1 MPGIAKI
8 GATTRDR
15 LREANESDTWR
26 PPEPYVVACA
36 ARVTDGRENAPC
48 EASRAA
54 GSAHREFFRLTVNE
68 TRLDTVTRCS
78 FEPHLEYPQRKKRT
92 KIRASFLY
100 VSMRSAHVGP
110 ITSPVTS
117 AVLCFSSIAVAPVYM
132 SCVVSAFVM
141 FHPRMF

>member
-1 MPGIAKI
+1 MPGIVKI

-36 ARVTDGRENAPC
+36 ARVTDGRALAPC

-68 TRLDTVTRCS
+68 TRAAFRDTA
-78 FEPHLEYPQRKKRT
+78 L
-92 KIRASFLY
+92 
-100 VSMRSAHVGP
+100 
-110 ITSPVTS
+110 
-117 AVLCFSSIAVAPVYM
+117 
-132 SCVVSAFVM
+132 
-141 FHPRMF
+141 